1 MPTESK
7 LLTMRDAI
15 ARHVPSGSMVL
26 LGAQLEQMIPFA
38 AGHEL
43 IRQSRR
49 DLTLVGPISDIL
61 FDQMIGAGCV
71 SRVMAAWVGNVSAGV
86 GYCFRRAVERSIP
99 RRLEVVD
106 YSNFTMALA
115 LHAAALGVPFLPT
128 YATLG
133 SDLLKK
139 NGNLREFSSPV
150 SEEKLVAVRALRPD
164 VAILHVQ
171 RSDAQGNAHLWGSLG
186 VAVDG
191 ARAARKVIV
200 VAEEI
205 VEPSVIASDPNRTL
219 IPGFL
224 VAAVVHEPGGAH
236 PSPVQGYLRPR
247 PRVFHRIS
255 RTDPPPGRFR
265 GLASPLGHAGDRS
278 HRVLEAPRRHP
289 RRRPGRERT
298 CFLRTRGFWI
308 LMTADPMA
316 NIEITPREVKDLLAR
331 DPKVLFVDVREQWEY
346 DTARI
351 AGSVLIPLGE
361 IPSNLQRLESAEHV
375 VFFCH
380 HGMRS
385 LDAAAWLR
393 SQGVETA
400 QSMTGGIER
409 WSTEIDPSVP
419 RY

>member
-1 MPTESK
+1 MAESK
-7 LLTMRDAI
+7 LITMRDAI

-43 IRQSRR
+43 IRQGRR

-61 FDQMIGAGCV
+61 FDQMVGAGCV

-86 GYCFRRAVERSIP
+86 GYCFRRAVEHAVP
-99 RRLEVVD
+99 RKIEVVD

-171 RSDAQGNAHLWGSLG
+171 RADAQGNAHIWGSLG

-191 ARAARKVIV
+191 ARAARKIII

-205 VEPSVIASDPNRTL
+205 AEPSVISSDPNRTL
-219 IPGFL
+219 VPGFL
-224 VAAVVHEPGGAH
+224 VEAVVHEPGGAH
-236 PSPVQGYLRPR
+236 PSPVQGYYGRDHAFFAQYHEQTR
-247 PRVFHRIS
+247 RVEDFE
-255 RTDPPPGRFR
+255 D
-265 GLASPLGHAGDRS
+265 
-278 HRVLEAPRRHP
+278 
-289 RRRPGRERT
+289 
-298 CFLRTRGFWI
+298 W
-308 LMTADPMA
+308 
-316 NIEITPREVKDLLAR
+316 LAR
-331 DPKVLFVDVREQWEY
+331 WVVHVSDRGEY
-346 DTARI
+346 LKQIGAERMQSLGVKEHAYTAP
-351 AGSVLIPLGE
+351 ADFG
-361 IPSNLQRLESAEHV
+361 
-375 VFFCH
+375 
-380 HGMRS
+380 
-385 LDAAAWLR
+385 
-393 SQGVETA
+393 
-400 QSMTGGIER
+400 
-409 WSTEIDPSVP
+409 
-419 RY
+419 Y